1 MNWLREIYY
10 YILAQ
15 EFRYQMVAVLV
26 LLLLVLSLVMVII
39 VLRERTQK
47 SFVES
52 RKNRLKK
59 RVEPIIQEIIF
70 DTENTDLKS
79 AINRLKRSMS
89 AGRKSADSDIIREL
103 VLYYHRN
110 LDGDAKKRLQELY
123 RETDLKDQDLNRM
136 KSGEWHEQAR
146 SITNLGE
153 MRMRETLFE
162 ILQYADQP
170 NELVRNEAQYVAVV
184 LGGKRALGF
193 LDEISS
199 PISEWQQIRLLD
211 ECMNFQ
217 YQLLE
222 KITDWLRSSNH
233 SVVLF
238 GLKVVRN
245 TNQYQGKSE
254 IKKLLYHKNTK
265 IQESAVETCIHLG
278 YNSLLPELLE
288 TYELSK
294 NQKHQEA
301 ILKAIGEL
309 GTFEHAA
316 FLKDVIKVEKRY
328 EIILEASRALKKL
341 GKRDI
346 LLSMSQNGIAARNKA
361 IINHILDDRI

>member
-1 MNWLREIYY
+1 
-10 YILAQ
+10 
-15 EFRYQMVAVLV
+15 MVTVLV
-26 LLLLVLSLVMVII
+26 MVMLLISLVMIVV

-52 RKNRLKK
+52 RKLRLKR
-59 RVEPIIQEIIF
+59 RVEPILQEIIF
-70 DTENTDLKS
+70 SNGNGELKS
-79 AINRLKRSMS
+79 SVNRLQRSMS
-89 AGRKSADSDIIREL
+89 AGRKSADADIIREVIL
-103 VLYYHRN
+103 FYHRN
-110 LDGDAKKRLQELY
+110 LDGDAKKRLEELY
-123 RETDLKDQDLNRM
+123 RETKLKEQDLNRL
-136 KSGEWHEQAR
+136 KKGEWHEQAR
-146 SITNLGE
+146 AITNLGE
-153 MRMRETLFE
+153 MRIRETLFE
-162 ILQYADQP
+162 ILQYADNP
-170 NELVRNEAQYVAVV
+170 NEFVRNEAQYVAVV
-184 LGGKRALGF
+184 LGGKRALSF
-193 LDEISS
+193 LEEIKS

-211 ECMNFQ
+211 ECMKFQ

-222 KITDWLRSSNH
+222 KISDWLRSTNH

-254 IKKLLYHKNTK
+254 IKKLLYHKNPR
-265 IQESAVETCIHLG
+265 IQEKAVETCIDLG
-278 YNSLLPELLE
+278 YDSLLPELLE

-294 NQKHQEA
+294 DQKHEET
-301 ILKAIGEL
+301 IIRAIGEL
-309 GTFEHAA
+309 GNFKHAA
-316 FLKDVIKVEKRY
+316 FLKDTIKVEKRY